1 MNDPI
6 ADSPGAA
13 TAQTD
18 NPGVAAPSG
27 GLLSGHTLVTLIRR
41 EFWEHRVLWMAPL
54 AVAALLLICA
64 VPAHVNPNLSLQ
76 DEAQW
81 LDSQHRAG
89 VFGVAQ
95 WALTVPHFL
104 VMVIVLNFY
113 LLDCLN
119 AERKDRS
126 ILFWKSLPV
135 SDGATVA
142 SKLLVGLVVVPFGV
156 FLVALVTTLLF
167 TAIWNTRAAL
177 GHAEAFVLWDT
188 VTWLKVQALMLYG
201 LVVSILWYA
210 PLAAYLLL
218 VSAWARR
225 NVFLWATLPPLLAV
239 IVERIAFGTHFVG
252 GLIQYRTW
260 GIWSALDLPLAGGHA
275 TMRVGNGNLVSLSR
289 VFDDLNIG
297 VLFTNIDLWLG
308 VMVAAA
314 FAFTATR
321 IRRYRDEN

>member
-1 MNDPI
+1 MNEPI
-6 ADSPGAA
+6 ANSPGAA
-13 TAQTD
+13 TAPD
-18 NPGVAAPSG
+18 DPGVAAPSG
-27 GLLSGHTLVTLIRR
+27 RLLPARTLITLVRR

-54 AVAALLLICA
+54 AVAGTLLFCAL
-64 VPAHVNPNLSLQ
+64 PAHVNPDLSPQ
-76 DEAQW
+76 DRAEW
-81 LDSQHRAG
+81 LDPQHRAG
-89 VFGVAQ
+89 VFAFAQ
-95 WALTVPHFL
+95 WALSLPHFL

-135 SDGATVA
+135 SDGATVG
-142 SKLLVGLVVVPFGV
+142 SKLLVGLVIVPFGV
-156 FLVALVTTLLF
+156 FLVALVTNLLF

-177 GHAEAFVLWDT
+177 GHSEAFVLWDT
-188 VTWLKVQALMLYG
+188 LAWLKVEILMLYG

-260 GIWSALDLPLAGGHA
+260 GIWSALGLPLEAGHS
-275 TMRVGNGNLVSLSR
+275 MIRVGHDNLVSFTAL
-289 VFDDLNIG
+289 FDDLNIG
-297 VLFTNIDLWLG
+297 LLFTNIDLWLG
-308 VMVAAA
+308 VIVAAA
-314 FAFTATR
+314 LAVAAAR